1 MTNRYTE
8 GEQSLILKL
17 IQYFQREKEAGKTL
31 LPVSAVY
38 DRVCAALGVS
48 LSTVKRISTRGV
60 KKDDDYKS
68 QKSVAI
74 SLSHGPP
81 LHEIH
86 EHVIRTRIYAMYAT
100 VIFNDLMA

>member
-17 IQYFQREKEAGKTL
+17 IQYFQGEKEAGKTL
-31 LPVSAVY
+31 TPVSAVY

-48 LSTVKRISTRGV
+48 LWTVKRISTRGV